1 MRSGDGVLE
10 FVVAAAP
17 RQPMARILL
26 AIGGTIFLVLGTLHG
41 VLTLRDVAKPRAFAP
56 TDDAVRVAMQGAR
69 LALNPRAN
77 LWQAW
82 LGFNLSHSL
91 GLVLFGGGLLLL
103 AGLYFPVFAASPLT
117 QGVAVVVAAAYLVLS
132 LRFWFWGPA
141 LASGLSLV
149 CILAAVVLS

>member
-1 MRSGDGVLE
+1 M
-10 FVVAAAP
+10 AP
-17 RQPMARILL
+17 FLL
-26 AIGGTIFLVLGTLHG
+26 AIGGAIFLVLGISHG
-41 VLTLRDVAKPRAFAP
+41 VLTLRDVSKPRAFTP

-91 GLVLFGGGLLLL
+91 GMVLFGGGLLLL
-103 AGLYFPVFAASPLT
+103 AWRHFPAFAASPLL
-117 QGVAVVVAAAYLVLS
+117 QGAAAVVAGTYLVLS

-141 LASGLSLV
+141 LGFGLSLL
-149 CILAAVVLS
+149 CILAAVVW

>member
-1 MRSGDGVLE
+1 
-10 FVVAAAP
+10 
-17 RQPMARILL
+17 MAQILL

-41 VLTLRDVAKPRAFAP
+41 VLTLRDVAKPRAFTP
-56 TDDAVRVAMQGAR
+56 TDDAVRIAMQGAR

-77 LWQAW
+77 LWQVW

-91 GLVLFGGGLLLL
+91 GIVLFGGGLLLL
-103 AGLYFPVFAASPLT
+103 AWLHFPVFAASPLL
-117 QGVAVVVAAAYLVLS
+117 QGAAVVVAAAYLVLS

-141 LASGLSLV
+141 LGSGLSLL

>member
-1 MRSGDGVLE
+1 
-10 FVVAAAP
+10 
-17 RQPMARILL
+17 MAQFLL
-26 AIGGTIFLVLGTLHG
+26 AIGGTIFVVLGTCHG
-41 VLTLRDVAKPRAFAP
+41 VLTLRDVAKPRAFTP
-56 TDDAVRVAMQGAR
+56 TDDAVRIAMQGAR

-103 AGLYFPVFAASPLT
+103 AWLHFPVFAASPLMRAA
-117 QGVAVVVAAAYLVLS
+117 AVVVAATYLVLA

-141 LASGLSLV
+141 LGCGLSLL